1 MSEKPKPTITAK
13 QKEARLKNLENG
25 RKKRMELI
33 KQRKEQD
40 GGHDLSSSE
49 ENNTESDSDSG
60 FIISKKKPNKK
71 VAKRP
76 ERKRD
81 EIEYSNNLKSEFDE
95 LKNIVME
102 MAVKQN
108 KQAKKKSQPKS
119 GGTNIVVMP
128 PQNTQLSAAMEALRK
143 SVMQ

>member
-1 MSEKPKPTITAK
+1 
-13 QKEARLKNLENG
+13 
-25 RKKRMELI
+25 
-33 KQRKEQD
+33 
-40 GGHDLSSSE
+40 
-49 ENNTESDSDSG
+49 
-60 FIISKKKPNKK
+60 